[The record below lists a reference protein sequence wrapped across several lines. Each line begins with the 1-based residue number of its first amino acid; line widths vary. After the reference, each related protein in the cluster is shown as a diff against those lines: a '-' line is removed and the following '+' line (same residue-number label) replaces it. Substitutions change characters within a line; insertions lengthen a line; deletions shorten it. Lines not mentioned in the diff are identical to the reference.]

1 MYYWDVVGA
10 PPELSSA
17 TEGLS
22 VREKLLNAAV
32 SVFCQKGYDGGRI
45 EEIVTI
51 SGVNVRMVYHY
62 FGSKEGLYDESIRHV
77 CGQVMSAVG
86 APEADTDDTFA
97 AIETAYR
104 RYCTICLEQP
114 LYAKL
119 LTWEGPNGWSSVTR
133 VFKDEETI
141 GSLFCRLITKAKE
154 AGTIDQGLIVEMVAA
169 QLVSIPH
176 VLCLSPAVP
185 AYQSLADV
193 PKEELVDASWT
204 MASRSLRV

>member
-1 MYYWDVVGA
+1 MIGA
-10 PPELSSA
+10 TPELSPVPEA
-17 TEGLS
+17 RT

-32 SVFCQKGYDGGRI
+32 GVFCQKGYDGGRI

-62 FGSKEGLYDESIRHV
+62 FGSKEGLYDEAIRHV
-77 CGQVMSAVG
+77 CGRVMSAVG
-86 APEADTDDTFA
+86 DPEADSSDPFQ
-97 AIETAYR
+97 AIETAYK

-119 LTWEGPNGWSSVTR
+119 LTWEGPNGWSSMTR
-133 VFKDEETI
+133 VFKEEETI
-141 GSLFCRLITKAKE
+141 GSLFCRLVRVAKE
-154 AGTIDQGLIVEMVAA
+154 SGCIDADLIVEMAA
-169 QLVSIPH
+169 VQLASFPH

-185 AYQSLADV
+185 PYQFLETV
-193 PKEELVDASWT
+193 PKEELVEASWK

>member
-1 MYYWDVVGA
+1 MIGV

-17 TEGLS
+17 PGSLT

-32 SVFCQKGYDGGRI
+32 SVFCEKGYDGGRI

-86 APEADTDDTFA
+86 TPDSGSADAFE
-97 AIETAYR
+97 AIELAYR

-141 GSLFCRLITKAKE
+141 GSLFCRLINKAKDKG
-154 AGTIDQGLIVEMVAA
+154 AVNSDLIVEAA
-169 QLVSIPH
+169 AAMLASFPPI
-176 VLCLSPAVP
+176 LCLSPAIP
-185 AYQSLADV
+185 SYQTLETVS
-193 PKEELVDASWT
+193 KEELVEASWN

>member
-1 MYYWDVVGA
+1 MIGA
-10 PPELSSA
+10 TPELSPA
-17 TEGLS
+17 QEAIP

-32 SVFCQKGYDGGRI
+32 GVFCQKGYDGGRI
-45 EEIVTI
+45 EEIVTL

-77 CGQVMSAVG
+77 CGKVMTAVG
-86 APEADTDDTFA
+86 TPEADAADPFE
-97 AIETAYR
+97 AIEIAYK

-133 VFKDEETI
+133 VFKEEETI
-141 GSLFCRLITKAKE
+141 GSLFCRLVRSAKE
-154 AGTIDQGLIVEMVAA
+154 AGCIEPDLIVEMAA
-169 QLVSIPH
+169 VQLASFPH

-185 AYQSLADV
+185 DYQALQNV
-193 PKEELVDASWT
+193 PNEELVEASWK
-204 MASRSLRV
+204 MAKRSLKV